1 LAWLTSCSPML
12 EAFAAERD
20 LYIEFA
26 AQMYRTPYD
35 QVTKLQRQIAKP
47 AVLSCGYG
55 TGGGELR
62 EDKKGDE
69 YKSGLWGYAESM
81 GVSMTQAEAQDAVYL
96 YRDIYPE
103 VPTFWYGIED
113 AVRQLLEDGLRRA
126 FNSSRGL
133 SIALIPSKL
142 LAVTLP
148 SGRRLHYLRPAL
160 IGGDLTFEGLL
171 IGKTWGRRKLYG
183 SLLTEN
189 IVQAIARD
197 ILAVG
202 MARAHDAGFVVVSH
216 THDEL
221 LCQHDALDKHHSL
234 TYLKDVMTAP
244 VSWAPGLMI
253 KAEGWE
259 GEVYRK

>member
-1 LAWLTSCSPML
+1 VSGSLT
-12 EAFAAERD
+12 FAA
-20 LYIEFA
+20 
-26 AQMYRTPYD
+26 
-35 QVTKLQRQIAKP
+35 V
-47 AVLSCGYG
+47 
-55 TGGGELR
+55 
-62 EDKKGDE
+62 
-69 YKSGLWGYAESM
+69 
-81 GVSMTQAEAQDAVYL
+81 
-96 YRDIYPE
+96 PE
-103 VPTFWYGIED
+103 
-113 AVRQLLEDGLRRA
+113 
-126 FNSSRGL
+126 
-133 SIALIPSKL
+133 KL
-142 LAVTLP
+142 LYVTLP

-221 LCQHDALDKHHSL
+221 LCQHDALDKHHNL

-259 GEVYRK
+259 GTCLPQVTARRIRMRLAAR

>member
-1 LAWLTSCSPML
+1 
-12 EAFAAERD
+12 
-20 LYIEFA
+20 
-26 AQMYRTPYD
+26 
-35 QVTKLQRQIAKP
+35 
-47 AVLSCGYG
+47 
-55 TGGGELR
+55 
-62 EDKKGDE
+62 
-69 YKSGLWGYAESM
+69 
-81 GVSMTQAEAQDAVYL
+81 
-96 YRDIYPE
+96 
-103 VPTFWYGIED
+103 VPD
-113 AVRQLLEDGLRRA
+113 
-126 FNSSRGL
+126 
-133 SIALIPSKL
+133 KL
-142 LAVTLP
+142 LYVTLP

-221 LCQHDALDKHHSL
+221 LCQHDTLDKHHTL

-244 VSWAPGLMI
+244 VAWAPGLMI

-259 GEVYRK
+259 ANVYRK